1 MKRPE
6 DFFKI
11 YQDSAWRK
19 DTIGMIE
26 LYDDN
31 VVVFDM
37 WDRGYQTGLDA
48 WTAEI
53 KAWLGS
59 LGEEKV
65 RVSFEMTKIQAD
77 EDMAFASALVS
88 FQAIS
93 AEDTVLRS
101 MKNRITL
108 GLIRKNDHWKV
119 IHQHTSA
126 PINGDLQAI
135 LEFE

>member
-11 YQDSAWRK
+11 YQQSAWEK
-19 DTIGMIE
+19 DITRMIE

-37 WDRGYQTGLDA
+37 WDRGYQSGLDE
-48 WTAEI
+48 WSGEI
-53 KAWLGS
+53 KNWLGS

-65 RVSFEMTKIQAD
+65 RVSFEMINLRETGDA
-77 EDMAFASALVS
+77 AFASALVS
-88 FQAIS
+88 FQAI
-93 AEDTVLRS
+93 AVDDTVLRG
-101 MKNRITL
+101 MKNRITI
-108 GLIRKNDHWKV
+108 GLVRKGDRWKV

-126 PINGDLQAI
+126 PVNGDLQAI
-135 LEFE
+135 LVF